1 VQLALFETFYKKW
14 IKVVMLKAIQLDL
27 TLINNVT
34 LFQASSFKLTLRC
47 LPLVLES
54 GLFHAISIFFF
65 LFMVVLS
72 AKTQDICDRIQCG
85 DGFVCNRNN
94 PGRPCQGRIT
104 LKIPTLITSVPTNH
118 FTCFAFLLHITH
130 TMLFSWTNGRRV
142 QQSFI
147 TSEVDLF

>member
-1 VQLALFETFYKKW
+1 
-14 IKVVMLKAIQLDL
+14 MLKAIQLDL

-130 TMLFSWTNGRRV
+130 TMLLS
-142 QQSFI
+142 
-147 TSEVDLF
+147 